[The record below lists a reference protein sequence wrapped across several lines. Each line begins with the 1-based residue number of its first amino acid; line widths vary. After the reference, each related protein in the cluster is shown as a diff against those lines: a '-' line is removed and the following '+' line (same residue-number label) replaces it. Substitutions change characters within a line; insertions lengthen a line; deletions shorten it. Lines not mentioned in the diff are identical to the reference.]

1 MYLDS
6 IDKKLLNLVQAEFP
20 LTSEPYSALGQ
31 RLGIDGSEVISRIKR
46 LKEEGIIRQ
55 IGPVLEARR
64 LGYQPTLVAMR
75 VEEPELDRAEQ
86 LIGQH
91 PGVSHGYERDHHFN
105 LWFTLAMPPEGDI
118 MTELKLLTSSFE
130 AKVVFALPAVKVFKI
145 GVYFDM
151 DGDRL
156 SMADTMTQPSGVLV
170 QKAELAQTD
179 RLVINELQQELPLVT
194 MPFNPM
200 AIRLGMNEEYFLAQ
214 CQSLLQRGIMRRFG
228 ASVNHNRAGFKANA
242 MTCWIAPPDLV
253 DVAGQKLA
261 SLPEVSHCYERK
273 TNSLWQY
280 NLFAMVHSH
289 TREAC
294 QEIVSEVSHRIGLN
308 GYILLFSTKEFKKTR
323 VKYLV

>member
-31 RLGIDGSEVISRIKR
+31 RLGIDGSEVIFRIKR

-64 LGYQPTLVAMR
+64 LGYQLTLVAMR
-75 VEEPELDRAEQ
+75 VEKSELDRTEQ
-86 LIGQH
+86 LISQH
-91 PGVSHGYERDHHFN
+91 PGVSHGYERDHYFN
-105 LWFTLAMPPEGDI
+105 LWFTLAVPPEVDI
-118 MTELKLLTSSFE
+118 MTELKLLTSSLE
-130 AKVVFALPAVKVFKI
+130 AKVVFALPAIKVFKI

-151 DGDRL
+151 NGERL
-156 SMADTMTQPSGVLV
+156 SMADTMKQPSGVLV

-194 MPFNPM
+194 TPFSTM
-200 AIRLGMNEEYFLAQ
+200 AIRLGMSEEYFLAQ

-228 ASVNHNRAGFKANA
+228 ASINHNRAGFKANA
-242 MTCWIAPPDLV
+242 MACWIAPPDLV

-261 SLPEVSHCYERK
+261 SLPEVSHCYERQ

-289 TREAC
+289 TRETC
-294 QEIVSEVSHRIGLN
+294 HKIVSDVSHRIGLN

>member
-75 VEEPELDRAEQ
+75 VEESELDRTEQ
-86 LIGQH
+86 LISQH

-105 LWFTLAMPPEGDI
+105 LWFTLAVPPEVDV
-118 MTELKLLTSSFE
+118 MTELKLLTSSLE

-151 DGDRL
+151 NGECL
-156 SMADTMTQPSGVLV
+156 SMADTMKQPSGVLV

-194 MPFNPM
+194 VPFNTM
-200 AIRLGMNEEYFLAQ
+200 AIRLGMNEEHFLAQ

-228 ASVNHNRAGFKANA
+228 ASINHNRAGFKANA
-242 MTCWIAPPDLV
+242 MACWIAPPDLV

-261 SLPEVSHCYERK
+261 SLPEVSHCYERQ

-294 QEIVSEVSHRIGLN
+294 QKIISDVSHQIGLN
-308 GYILLFSTKEFKKTR
+308 DYILLFSTKEFKKTR